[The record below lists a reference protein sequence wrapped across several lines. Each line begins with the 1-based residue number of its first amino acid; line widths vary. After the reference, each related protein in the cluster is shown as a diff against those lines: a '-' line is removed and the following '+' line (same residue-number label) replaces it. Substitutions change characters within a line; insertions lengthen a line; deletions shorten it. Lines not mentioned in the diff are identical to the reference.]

1 MQVNLSDLE
10 VVNGKKSNIKAG
22 EVTDAGKT
30 YIVIVID
37 PSVNLGPSSSGKMT
51 GVANSS
57 GFKEFPGDL
66 IGNLYIGRK

>member
-37 PSVNLGPSSSGKMT
+37 PSVNLGRRHRQNDGRRQLQRFQ
-51 GVANSS
+51 GVPA
-57 GFKEFPGDL
+57 
-66 IGNLYIGRK
+66 I